1 MRTPGWAAIGLP
13 AALAAVEGLIVT
25 DPGNPTARALALLAA
40 AGLLLR
46 RHRPEAALLLAL
58 PGQWTGF
65 LWLAPMFAV
74 YSLAERYRRPWPAV
88 LGAVVIALVDVRS
101 FLDGTHP
108 PALDTRTL
116 LGVGYATLTG
126 LAPTVIGMLVRT
138 RRELAARITDLEATQ
153 RHERQ
158 LIEER
163 ALATERARL
172 AREMHDVVAHQVS
185 LMSVQASAL
194 QAAHPDP
201 AVREAARELRRLSV
215 TTLTELR
222 HMVSVLRAAGARGT
236 ELTPQPTL
244 DELRGLLDSS
254 GMPVTATID
263 LPPGRRWPEPVE
275 RAAYRIVQESLTNI
289 RKHAPGATVD
299 VGLRYEDAAL
309 VIDIANGPAA
319 APPLRLPGGGHG
331 LLGLRERA
339 HHLGGTLRAAPV
351 DGGGFRVEARLPAA

>member
-1 MRTPGWAAIGLP
+1 MRTPGWLALGLP
-13 AALAAVEGLIVT
+13 AALAALEGVLVT
-25 DPGNPTARALALLAA
+25 GPEDHLARGLALLAA
-40 AGLLLR
+40 GGLLLR
-46 RHRPEAALLLAL
+46 RRLPWAALLLAL

-65 LWLAPMFAV
+65 LWFAPMFAV
-74 YSLAERYRRPWPAV
+74 YGLAERCRRPWPAV
-88 LGAVVIALVDVRS
+88 LGAAVVALVDIRS
-101 FLDGTHP
+101 FLDAVQP

-116 LGVGYATLTG
+116 VSVGYAALTG
-126 LAPTVIGMLVRT
+126 AAPALIGMLVRT
-138 RRELAARITDLEATQ
+138 RRELAARITDLVATQ
-153 RHERQ
+153 RHERL

-185 LMSVQASAL
+185 LMSVQAAAL

-201 AVREAARELRRLSV
+201 DVREAARELRRLSV

-222 HMVSVLRAAGARGT
+222 HMVTILRAAGARGT

-254 GMPVTATID
+254 GMAVTAAID
-263 LPPGRRWPEPVE
+263 LPPERRWPEPVE

-289 RKHAPGATVD
+289 RKHAPGAHVD
-299 VGLRYEDAAL
+299 VGLRHEDAQL
-309 VIDIANGPAA
+309 VIDISNGPAA

-339 HHLGGTLRAAPV
+339 HHLGGTLRAA
-351 DGGGFRVEARLPAA
+351 APAAGR